1 MSIPAKLCL
10 LMLLSGIVLGDELP
24 DDMVEGK
31 VFLVLVRKL
40 NRQCILLTNLFYQRE
55 KRFLL
60 SIGHAGKE
68 SRKALQ
74 KSKPRIYWSFHFIIW
89 HEISVLML

>member
-1 MSIPAKLCL
+1 
-10 LMLLSGIVLGDELP
+10 MLLSAIVLGAELP

-31 VFLVLVRKL
+31 VFLVLVRIL
-40 NRQCILLTNLFYQRE
+40 NQQCILLTNLFYQRE

-60 SIGHAGKE
+60 LIGQAGKE

-74 KSKPRIYWSFHFIIW
+74 KSKPRTLLEFSLYYIA
-89 HEISVLML
+89 